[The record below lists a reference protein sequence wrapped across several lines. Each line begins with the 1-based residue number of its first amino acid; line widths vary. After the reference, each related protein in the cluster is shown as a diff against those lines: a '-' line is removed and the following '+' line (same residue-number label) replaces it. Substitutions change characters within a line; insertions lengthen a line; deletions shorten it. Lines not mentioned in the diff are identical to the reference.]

1 MHGQFESLIPLLM
14 YHENIQPQ
22 EAMKRAGDMLHECYN
37 TFNEVEKELYKEV
50 PADLKPTMIRYVKAC
65 KDLVV
70 CNLHW
75 R

>member
-1 MHGQFESLIPLLM
+1 M
-14 YHENIQPQ
+14 YNNKIGAQ
-22 EAMKRAGDMLHECYN
+22 EAMTLAGDMLHECYN
-37 TFNEVEKELYKEV
+37 KFNEIEIELYKDI
-50 PADLKPTMIRYVKAC
+50 PADLRPTMITYLKAC

>member
-14 YHENIQPQ
+14 YHGKLTAQ
-22 EAMKRAGDMLHECYN
+22 EAMTRAGDMVHDCYRK
-37 TFNEVEKELYKEV
+37 FDEVEEEMYKEV
-50 PADLKPTMIRYVKAC
+50 PADLRPTMKRYLAAC

>member
-14 YHENIQPQ
+14 YHGNIQPQ
-22 EAMKRAGDMLHECYN
+22 EAMQRAGDMLHECYR
-37 TFNEVEKELYKEV
+37 TFNELEKEFYKEI
-50 PADLKPTMIRYVKAC
+50 PAELQPTMSRYIKAC

>member
-1 MHGQFESLIPLLM
+1 MHGEFESLIPLLM
-14 YHENIQPQ
+14 YHSNLQAQ
-22 EAMKRAGDMLHECYN
+22 GAMDLAGDMLHECYN
-37 TFNEVEKELYKEV
+37 KFNEVEVELYKEV
-50 PADLKPTMIRYVKAC
+50 PKDLRPTMNSYVKAC

>member
-14 YHENIQPQ
+14 YHNNIHAQ
-22 EAMKRAGDMLHECYN
+22 EAMTLAGNMLHDCYN
-37 TFNEVEKELYKEV
+37 RFNQVEVELYKDV
-50 PADLKPTMIRYVKAC
+50 PVDLRPTMNRYVKAC
-65 KDLVV
+65 KDLIV

>member
-14 YHENIQPQ
+14 YHNNISAQ
-22 EAMKRAGDMLHECYN
+22 EAMDLAGDMLHEWYN
-37 TFNEVEKELYKEV
+37 NFNEVEVELYREV
-50 PADLKPTMIRYVKAC
+50 PADIRSTMSQYVKAG
-65 KDLVV
+65 KDLVM